1 MRADQSTPSTA
12 AGVVVTALS
21 GMPAR
26 RVTQLPPLTTSTTTT
41 TTTATTTNTTSATTQ
56 YRRVLVVEDAPVCR
70 AMLRKVLKSLDCIAV
85 DEAEDGATAVDKV
98 RERLER
104 GDDAYDLILCDNV
117 MPNMVG
123 PEAVERIRALGYQ
136 GPIFGVT
143 GNMVQCDVDEFLT
156 SGCDEIL
163 AKPLKIDTLAEA
175 MRRHSDKGR
184 RRESTGGRR
193 KDSAAPG
200 PAHGRSLFASTR
212 SAVLPDA

>member
-1 MRADQSTPSTA
+1 
-12 AGVVVTALS
+12 
-21 GMPAR
+21 MPAG
-26 RVTQLPPLTTSTTTT
+26 RVTQLPPLTSSTTTATITTTSTTTN
-41 TTTATTTNTTSATTQ
+41 TAAVPTQ

-70 AMLRKVLKSLDCIAV
+70 AMLRKVLKSLDCVAV
-85 DEAEDGATAVDKV
+85 DEAEDGATAVDMV
-98 RERLER
+98 RARLER

-123 PEAVERIRALGYQ
+123 PEAVGRIRALGYR

-193 KDSAAPG
+193 KDSAPPG
-200 PAHGRSLFASTR
+200 PSHGRSLFASTR